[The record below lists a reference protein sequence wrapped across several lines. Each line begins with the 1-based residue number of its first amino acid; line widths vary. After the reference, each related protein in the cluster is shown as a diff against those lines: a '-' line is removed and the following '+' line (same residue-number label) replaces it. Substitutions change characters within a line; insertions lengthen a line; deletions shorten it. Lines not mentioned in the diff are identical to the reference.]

1 MNNYIMIPIV
11 VHRDPVI
18 KLGKTIENI
27 QDNMISFLN
36 DYYNFPDDY
45 DKETMDICYRIRDY
59 KYSSIEELMIDCRK
73 MCIGYIIK

>member
-1 MNNYIMIPIV
+1 
-11 VHRDPVI
+11 
-18 KLGKTIENI
+18 
-27 QDNMISFLN
+27 MISFLN